1 MIVGI
6 DGSNLGP
13 GGSMTHLSNVLAET
27 QPAEYGITKVV
38 IWTSRANLARLPE
51 RPWLERVHE
60 PALDRSLPH
69 RLWWQRFALPRFA
82 AGCAVLFVPS
92 GNTLAR
98 TRPMVSMS
106 QNMLPFE
113 WKELRRYGASWM
125 ALRLLL
131 LRFGQTATFRHSDGV
146 VFVSEYASRAIGDR
160 FGPFAHTT
168 VSPHGIEPRFRN
180 DARVHRPFE
189 DFTEQ
194 RPFRVLYVSIVDV
207 YKHQWH
213 LAEAAARLRAGGLPI
228 AVDFVGPAFP
238 PALARLRVALGR
250 LDPGERFLR
259 YRGAVPFAEV
269 DTVYREADAFAFP
282 SSCENMPNIVLEAM
296 AAGLPIACSN
306 RGPMPEALGDGGVY
320 FDPEQP
326 GEIAAALEELARDS
340 ALRTRCASLAQERAK
355 AYTWQRCARET
366 MGFVSSL
373 AKP

>member
-27 QPAEYGITKVV
+27 QPDEHGITKVV

-51 RPWLERVHE
+51 RPWLERVHAPE
-60 PALDRSLPH
+60 LDRSLPH
-69 RLWWQRFALPRFA
+69 RLWWQRSALPRLA
-82 AGCAVLFVPS
+82 ADCAVLFVPS

-113 WKELRRYGASWM
+113 WSELRRYGASWM

-146 VFVSEYASRAIGDR
+146 VFVSEYAARAIGGK
-160 FGPFAHTT
+160 FGPFAHAT

-180 DARVHRPFE
+180 EARVHRPFE

-213 LAEAAARLRAGGLPI
+213 LAEAAARLRAAALPI
-228 AVDFVGPAFP
+228 AVDFVGPAYP
-238 PALARLRVALGR
+238 PALVRLRATLDR
-250 LDPGERFLR
+250 LDPEARFLR
-259 YRGAVPFAEV
+259 YRGAVAFAEV
-269 DTVYREADAFAFP
+269 DAVYREADAFAFP

-296 AAGLPIACSN
+296 AASLPIACSN

-320 FDPEQP
+320 FDPEEP
-326 GEIAAALEELARDS
+326 GEIAAALERLARDP
-340 ALRTRCASLAQERAK
+340 ALRARCASLAQARAK

-373 AKP
+373 AKR